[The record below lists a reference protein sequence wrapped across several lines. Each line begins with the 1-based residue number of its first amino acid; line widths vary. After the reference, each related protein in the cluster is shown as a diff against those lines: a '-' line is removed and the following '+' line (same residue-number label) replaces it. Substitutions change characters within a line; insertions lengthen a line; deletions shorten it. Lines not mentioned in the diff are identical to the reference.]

1 MAVVGRKED
10 NYAGEISLPIQFVI
24 SNNTFKEIYGES
36 AKKMIGSLH
45 LNTLGRNQRM
55 EQSAIEKVIENNF
68 NPQIQVN
75 SRYKTNIYEQTKKEQ
90 GIYIGLVM
98 GLIVA
103 FIGLTNILNTI
114 VTDVLS
120 RKIEF
125 ATMQSIG
132 MTKYQMMVRICGNG
146 IKMVLIS
153 LVLISPLSLPAAKML
168 ASIMITGFE
177 PFIFVLSCFLTLSAG
192 MFVVFLTSYILTSA
206 LNKKTVVERLR
217 ETE

>member
-1 MAVVGRKED
+1 
-10 NYAGEISLPIQFVI
+10 
-24 SNNTFKEIYGES
+24 
-36 AKKMIGSLH
+36 
-45 LNTLGRNQRM
+45 
-55 EQSAIEKVIENNF
+55 
-68 NPQIQVN
+68 
-75 SRYKTNIYEQTKKEQ
+75 
-90 GIYIGLVM
+90 M